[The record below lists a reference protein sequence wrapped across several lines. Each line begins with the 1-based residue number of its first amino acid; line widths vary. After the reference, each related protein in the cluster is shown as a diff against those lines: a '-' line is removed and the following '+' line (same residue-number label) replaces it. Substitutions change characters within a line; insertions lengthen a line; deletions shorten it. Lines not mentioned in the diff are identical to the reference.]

1 MLVLNITIII
11 FSDGPTPVGKL
22 YINRVSQLTRIAG
35 NVAASHVN
43 PTLLDLEGDSDNE
56 DEATGLNTIHKI
68 SIITKN
74 CPILCCRLMMIL
86 DISILLNFYGYHGYW
101 YFINH
106 FHL

>member
-1 MLVLNITIII
+1 MGFNITIIM

-56 DEATGLNTIHKI
+56 DEATGLNIIHKI
-68 SIITKN
+68 YYYQKLSNIM
-74 CPILCCRLMMIL
+74 L
-86 DISILLNFYGYHGYW
+86 
-101 YFINH
+101 
-106 FHL
+106 